1 MNTRRYIE
9 LGEISKYFRIDL
21 EVCRRFAEFGLI
33 QIVEEDNTPY
43 VEREE
48 IATLQHAVSL
58 YRDLGVNS
66 EGIEVILSM
75 RENIVRLQDEVDR
88 LTRKLE
94 RMEGEFIQQNVERPR
109 MRGLF
114 FEL

>member
-1 MNTRRYIE
+1 MGTDRYIE
-9 LGEISKYFRIDL
+9 LREISEHFRIDI

-33 QIVEEDNTPY
+33 RIVEEGNTPY
-43 VEREE
+43 VDREE

-58 YRDLGVNS
+58 YLDLGVNS

-75 RENIVRLQDEVDR
+75 REQIVQLQDEVDR

-94 RMEGEFIQQNVERPR
+94 RMEREFQQENVDRPR
-109 MRGLF
+109 KRGLF